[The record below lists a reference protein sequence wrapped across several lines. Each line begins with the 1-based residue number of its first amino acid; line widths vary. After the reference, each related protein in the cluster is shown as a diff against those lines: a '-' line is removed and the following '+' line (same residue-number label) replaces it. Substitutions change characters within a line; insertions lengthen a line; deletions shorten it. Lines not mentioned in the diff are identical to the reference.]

1 MTFFNC
7 ENRRDCIGI
16 ALIASLII
24 GVIAA
29 FLQITAIFTLTPIFS
44 IVAFG
49 IAIVYL
55 AVTLIATSLAQRTT
69 FCNRCCASLSWLLF
83 GITGTILTA
92 AILLL
97 IAFPATSVVGALLVG
112 ALFFFF
118 TLTITSA
125 TCFSRCLADCRN

>member
-7 ENRRDCIGI
+7 DNRRDCIGI

-24 GVIAA
+24 GVVAA
-29 FLQITAIFTLTPIFS
+29 FLQITAVFTLTPIFS

-55 AVTLIATSLAQRTT
+55 AVTLIATSLAQRTSS
-69 FCNRCCASLSWLLF
+69 CNRCCASLSWLLF
-83 GITGTILTA
+83 GIAGTVLA
-92 AILLL
+92 SVALLL
-97 IAFPATSVVGALLVG
+97 FAFPATSVVGALFVG

-118 TLTITSA
+118 TFLIASA
-125 TCFSRCLADCRN
+125 ICFARCLADCRN